1 MRSPEEFAAGHV
13 EGAVNIP
20 VDALALGVGEIP
32 RDAFVVTACG
42 KGGGRSDR
50 AAEQLRAM
58 GFTSVRPL
66 CGGTQ
71 AWLQLSS
78 QGT

>member
-1 MRSPEEFAAGHV
+1 MKNSRRYRPGRI
-13 EGAVNIP
+13 AVLP
-20 VDALALGVGEIP
+20 LALLAILGL
-32 RDAFVVTACG
+32 VVTACG

-58 GFTSVRPL
+58 GFASVRPL

-71 AWLQLSS
+71 AWLQLN
-78 QGT
+78 QPGD